1 MSRRIILSWCIS
13 FASFLSVLGQSV
25 IKESQKFYSNLL
37 NKDVSYSIYLPDGYG
52 VSERTYPVLYL
63 LHGWTDDET
72 SWIQMGDMQAITDR
86 AIMQGLAAKMIV
98 VMPNAWETWYVNS
111 YDGKFPYEDM
121 FFEELIPYIQ
131 RTYKART
138 EKQFRAIA
146 GLSMG
151 GYGAF
156 LYTLHHPEYF
166 TACAPLSAAIYTE
179 NQMKKALNTDRGKLF
194 DKLYGKGNL
203 TPYWY
208 ENSVLYLLERM
219 EDGVSLNVLY
229 YIDCGDDDT
238 LLHGNNLAHE
248 LLREKNIAHE
258 FRVRD
263 GGHTWTYWRTALPS
277 VLEFISKRFRRS

>member
-52 VSERTYPVLYL
+52 LSERTYPVLYL

-138 EKQFRAIA
+138 ENSFGRLLVYQWEDT
-146 GLSMG
+146 GLF
-151 GYGAF
+151 YI
-156 LYTLHHPEYF
+156 P
-166 TACAPLSAAIYTE
+166 CII
-179 NQMKKALNTDRGKLF
+179 LNT
-194 DKLYGKGNL
+194 
-203 TPYWY
+203 
-208 ENSVLYLLERM
+208 
-219 EDGVSLNVLY
+219 
-229 YIDCGDDDT
+229 
-238 LLHGNNLAHE
+238 
-248 LLREKNIAHE
+248 LRHVH
-258 FRVRD
+258 R
-263 GGHTWTYWRTALPS
+263 
-277 VLEFISKRFRRS
+277 

>member
-52 VSERTYPVLYL
+52 LSERTYPVLYL

-111 YDGKFPYEDM
+111 YDEKFPYEDM

>member
-52 VSERTYPVLYL
+52 LSERTYPVLYL

-111 YDGKFPYEDM
+111 YDEKFPYEDM

-229 YIDCGDDDT
+229 
-238 LLHGNNLAHE
+238 
-248 LLREKNIAHE
+248 
-258 FRVRD
+258 
-263 GGHTWTYWRTALPS
+263 
-277 VLEFISKRFRRS
+277 